1 MNRSFVVSAALVAS
15 AMLHAGCKGDDG
27 PTVPLTVELVA
38 PSSFTGL
45 PSFPDSALNAV
56 DEVVIR
62 SYSGTT
68 LLDTREVDVAE
79 ASLTLPDLPFG
90 DDLWLSVEA
99 FGSNPSCAD
108 TCATSNNGVCEDG
121 GRAETAASLDA
132 VASSCALGTDCV
144 DCGTRSPQRRV
155 LASGATPRFSLDEDS
170 SPTQALVWM
179 LEPERFIDA
188 FRYVDLDTP
197 LVPTPYEFPNQGR
210 AGFGTAVLPE
220 SGDVLLVGGAVIDPT
235 SPDAVDGTGIVAM
248 RDTIQFYDASS
259 GTFFLVYDA
268 DRLPSAEGEAA
279 ALRLPTGTAF
289 GTATALDASHVLI
302 AGGLEIVQAG
312 SVRFVRASREAYLL
326 TLTGEA
332 EGFLEPV
339 ALPTNGGRA
348 MHTTSVF
355 DDGTVVIAGGVGG
368 DYLQPFYHDT
378 IEVGVFARGEISFES
393 AATKLSFP
401 RALHTATLIEEN
413 GHGVILA
420 GGRGAQ
426 GLVGTSEVL
435 FLDST
440 GVVLREALD
449 APGDTDLVTPR
460 FAHTAALYRCPI
472 GGAPFV
478 AYAGGFTEAGL
489 NLLDGS
495 APTASV
501 EVYAASARFLEQMY
515 RFEAETSASLSTGRA
530 FASSVALPI
539 SGDLL
544 VIGGVGADGG
554 VVPGADRLFNQ
565 SWENCGVFEQGPRIE
580 AGLTVPTAYNAA
592 TVLSNGA
599 VMVTGGFDG
608 TRSIDTSAYYNPGDF
623 SLIADLY

>member
-1 MNRSFVVSAALVAS
+1 MNRLFVAYVSVLAGALVQT
-15 AMLHAGCKGDDG
+15 GCKGDDG
-27 PTVPLTVELVA
+27 TTVPLTVELVA

-62 SYSGTT
+62 SYTGTT
-68 LLDTREVDVAE
+68 FLDERIADVGE

-99 FGSNPSCAD
+99 YGSNPSCAD
-108 TCATSNNGVCEDG
+108 SCATSGNGVCEDG

-132 VASSCALGTDCV
+132 VSATCALGTDCV

-155 LASGATPRFSLDEDS
+155 LASGATPRFSLSEDS
-170 SPTQALVWM
+170 RPTDAIVWM
-179 LEPERFIDA
+179 TEPERFVDA
-188 FRYVDLDTP
+188 FRYVNLDSP
-197 LVPTPYEFPNQGR
+197 LAPTPYEFPNQGR
-210 AGFGTAVLPE
+210 AGFGMAVLPE
-220 SGDVLLVGGAVIDPT
+220 SGDLLLVGGAVLDPT

-248 RDTIQFYDASS
+248 RDTLQFYDSS
-259 GTFFLVYDA
+259 TGTFFLVYDA
-268 DRLPSAEGEAA
+268 DRVAGAEGEAA
-279 ALRLPTGTAF
+279 ALRLPSGLAF
-289 GTATALDASHVLI
+289 GTATALDEGHVLI

-312 SVRFVRASREAYLL
+312 SVRFVRASQSAYLL

-339 ALPTNGGRA
+339 TLPTSGGRA

-355 DDGTVVIAGGVGG
+355 NDGTVVIAGGIGG
-368 DYLQPFYHDT
+368 DYLQPFFHDT
-378 IEVGVFARGEISFES
+378 IEVGVFERGALTLES
-393 AATKLSFP
+393 AVTKLGQP

-440 GVVLREALD
+440 GIVLREALD
-449 APGDTDLVTPR
+449 APGDTDLATPR
-460 FAHTAALYRCPI
+460 FGHTAALYRCPI

-478 AYAGGFTEAGL
+478 AYAGGYTQVGS

-495 APTASV
+495 APTTSV
-501 EVYAASARFLEQMY
+501 EVYAASARFLEQSY
-515 RFEAETSASLSTGRA
+515 RFEAEPSASLSTGRA

-554 VVPGADRLFNQ
+554 VVAGADRLFNQ
-565 SWENCGVFEQGPRIE
+565 SWQNCGVFEQGPRVE
-580 AGLTVPTAYNAA
+580 AGLTAASAHGAA
-592 TVLSNGA
+592 TVLSNGT
-599 VMVTGGFDG
+599 VLVTGGFDG
-608 TRSIDTSAYYNPGDF
+608 TRSIDTSAYYNAGDF